1 MNGDNRLYVN
11 LPIGGAMR
19 LGRSLPRTAWKQTLL
34 DVGLWPTAV
43 SIAEL
48 Q

>member
-1 MNGDNRLYVN
+1 MTGR
-11 LPIGGAMR
+11 GAAEAMR
-19 LGRSLPRTAWKQTLL
+19 LGRSLPRTARKQTLL